1 MLKSTRIWH
10 CMVCDKEIQIGDY
23 FQIIGGVF
31 HCELC
36 EKAKKEKK
44 EPAPKRTTL
53 NEFFR

>member
-1 MLKSTRIWH
+1 
-10 CMVCDKEIQIGDY
+10 MVCDKEIQIGDY